1 MNAGKSLKEFLHITD
16 VKKKDFAEA
25 VGITQTYVSRLL
37 KAEKWGADILCKSAD
52 YFNVSVSEF
61 IEAGES

>member
-37 KAEKWGADILCKSAD
+37 KAEKWG
-52 YFNVSVSEF
+52 
-61 IEAGES
+61 G